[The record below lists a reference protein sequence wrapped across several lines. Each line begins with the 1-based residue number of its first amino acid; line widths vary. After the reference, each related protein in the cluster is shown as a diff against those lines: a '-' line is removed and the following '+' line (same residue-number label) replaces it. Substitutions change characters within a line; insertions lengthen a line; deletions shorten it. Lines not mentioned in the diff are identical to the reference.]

1 MKIPKTFDKMNLDQQ
16 EAWLVNKLMKLQL
29 DVEALRRLLAK
40 VRGGNKIDIQMDDRP
55 DEIQGYCG
63 SRDLER

>member
-1 MKIPKTFDKMNLDQQ
+1 MNLDQQ
-16 EAWLVNKLMKLQL
+16 EAWLVNKLMKMQL

-55 DEIQGYCG
+55 DEIA
-63 SRDLER
+63 LKEA

>member
-16 EAWLVNKLMKLQL
+16 EAWLVNKLMKMQL

-55 DEIQGYCG
+55 DEIA
-63 SRDLER
+63 LKEA

>member
-16 EAWLVNKLMKLQL
+16 EAWLVNKLIKMQL

-55 DEIQGYCG
+55 DEIA
-63 SRDLER
+63 LKEA

>member
-16 EAWLVNKLMKLQL
+16 EAWLVNKLMKMQL
-29 DVEALRRLLAK
+29 DMEALRRLLAK

-55 DEIQGYCG
+55 DEIA
-63 SRDLER
+63 LKEA

>member
-16 EAWLVNKLMKLQL
+16 EAWLVNKLMKMQL

-40 VRGGNKIDIQMDDRP
+40 VRGGSKIDIQMDDRP
-55 DEIQGYCG
+55 DEIA
-63 SRDLER
+63 LKEA

>member
-16 EAWLVNKLMKLQL
+16 EAWLVNKLMKMQL

-55 DEIQGYCG
+55 DE
-63 SRDLER
+63 RALKEA

>member
-40 VRGGNKIDIQMDDRP
+40 VRGGNKIDLHLDDRP
-55 DEIQGYCG
+55 DEIA
-63 SRDLER
+63 LKVF